1 MRPRTSASSATR
13 ARASAIMWRA
23 VSSAAVISVRACRA
37 TSSLVSCTHCA
48 TCARSRWIAVN
59 ASARRWSMAMAKS
72 FSTVA
77 RRRSDSAQA
86 AARSCSDRPSA
97 STIACSAAAR
107 SSASARRSAAH
118 AASVSSRCR
127 AASARIASPSAR
139 ARERI
144 WAASRRACSRDLLR
158 RAVGVGEPA
167 GDLLVRAPQHVG
179 DLVLGQ
185 SQHRAHA
192 LAHALHVRRPGG
204 HRPHLCPQPVRPEPG
219 LFEVAPELSGLVD
232 GGVTIGDEDA
242 DLRVQPAQV
251 RVDLLRVVTAPS
263 YGEHSVGRVCDGF
276 SGHGLHRTGRGTA
289 RPDRYRA

>member
-1 MRPRTSASSATR
+1 
-13 ARASAIMWRA
+13 
-23 VSSAAVISVRACRA
+23 
-37 TSSLVSCTHCA
+37 
-48 TCARSRWIAVN
+48 
-59 ASARRWSMAMAKS
+59 MAKS

-86 AARSCSDRPSA
+86 AAAFLLGPLGGQRDRVLGGGALVGQRSPVGR
-97 STIACSAAAR
+97 
-107 SSASARRSAAH
+107 ARRVGLLAVPGGLGENRLALG
-118 AASVSSRCR
+118 AGEGTDLGRLPPGRSR
-127 AASARIASPSAR
+127 
-139 ARERI
+139 E
-144 WAASRRACSRDLLR
+144 LLG
-158 RAVGVGEPA
+158 RAVGVGEAA

-185 SQHRAHA
+185 PQHRAHA